1 MDATRVLHAY
11 EPADRQQ
18 EALRLEYL
26 AFLGDHPDGVWKAG
40 PPEHLTAS
48 RLVLDE
54 RLDRVLLTHHRRARM
69 WFQFGGHRAGGPV
82 GSARP
87 PRARR
92 PRSRGSRRC
101 G

>member
-54 RLDRVLLTHHRRARM
+54 RLDRVLLTHHRARGCGSSSAGTEPADRSVRAARRAR
-69 WFQFGGHRAGGPV
+69 GGGG
-82 GSARP
+82 GIDALL
-87 PRARR
+87 
-92 PRSRGSRRC
+92 G
-101 G
+101 